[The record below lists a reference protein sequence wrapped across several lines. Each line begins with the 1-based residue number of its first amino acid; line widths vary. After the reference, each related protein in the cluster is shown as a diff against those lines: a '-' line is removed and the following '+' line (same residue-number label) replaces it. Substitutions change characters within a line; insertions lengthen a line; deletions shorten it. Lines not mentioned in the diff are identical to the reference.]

1 LKVMNIRPKVIVL
14 VASLFVILG
23 AAEILVE
30 KRIVLPSFVALERAD
45 AHIAMRRIQFALD
58 LTLDRLALSATDWG
72 NWADTYRFVQD
83 HNRAFVDDNITNVG
97 LRELDVNAMLIVDPD
112 GNFVHARELDL
123 KSDQSL
129 GLDLVARKGLP
140 SDFPWRANLRT
151 GTAAKGFVQTNR
163 GILMMAAS
171 PVLDGTG
178 RGAAR
183 GMVMMGRL
191 LSPAEIRRIGAQAQ
205 SELSMSPQRNSRVAE
220 RLVEDDEVT
229 HVYRSVDDIYGQPIM
244 TLRVDVP
251 RQVTVRGR
259 AAVTYASAYMI
270 AAAVVVLVLLV
281 VILNRVI
288 LTPLARV
295 TRHAVAIGAGKDLT
309 TRLDSTSEDEI
320 GVLAREFD
328 RMVERV
334 ADSRRELVDQ
344 SFQAG
349 FAELAKGV
357 LHNLGNAMTPI
368 GVRLARLRDRLRTAP
383 AENAEEAVAE
393 LARGSADPARRADL
407 EEFVRMACKDLAATI
422 KTAEIDVAVM
432 SRQAAIVQASLSE
445 QMRSTRNEHVI
456 ESVRL
461 PELVAQSLEI
471 VPDSCRQR
479 LVVATDDSLKK
490 VGVVTVARTVLRLIL
505 QNLIINAADAVREAG
520 MDKGVLHVGA
530 EIVHAA
536 DGTQLHLHCKDD
548 GIGISAINLDRIFEK
563 GFSTKSKAT
572 NYGIGLHWCAN
583 AIGALGGRL
592 WATSEGPGCGAA
604 MHLMVPLAAHETRS
618 IAGAA

>member
-1 LKVMNIRPKVIVL
+1 
-14 VASLFVILG
+14 
-23 AAEILVE
+23 
-30 KRIVLPSFVALERAD
+30 
-45 AHIAMRRIQFALD
+45 
-58 LTLDRLALSATDWG
+58 
-72 NWADTYRFVQD
+72 
-83 HNRAFVDDNITNVG
+83 
-97 LRELDVNAMLIVDPD
+97 
-112 GNFVHARELDL
+112 
-123 KSDQSL
+123 
-129 GLDLVARKGLP
+129 
-140 SDFPWRANLRT
+140 
-151 GTAAKGFVQTNR
+151 
-163 GILMMAAS
+163 MMAAS

>member
-1 LKVMNIRPKVIVL
+1 ML
-14 VASLFVILG
+14 VASLFAILG
-23 AAEILVE
+23 AAQILVE
-30 KRIVLPSFVALERAD
+30 KQILLPSFVALERAD
-45 AHIAMRRIQFALD
+45 AHTAMRRIRYALD

-83 HNRAFVDDNITNVG
+83 HNSAFVNDNITKVG
-97 LRELDVNAMLIVDPD
+97 LKELNVNMMLIVDLD
-112 GNFVHARELDL
+112 GNFVHASELDL
-123 KSDQSL
+123 KSDQP
-129 GLDLVARKGLP
+129 LDLDLAARKALP
-140 SDFPWRANLRT
+140 VDFPWRANLRT
-151 GTAAKGFVQTNR
+151 ATAAKGFVQTNR
-163 GILMMAAS
+163 GILMMAAA
-171 PVLDGTG
+171 PVLNGTG
-178 RGAAR
+178 RGVAR
-183 GMVMMGRL
+183 GMVIIGRL
-191 LSPAEIRRIGAQAQ
+191 LSAAEIRRIGAQAQ
-205 SELSMSPQRNSRVAE
+205 AELFMDAQRSVRVLE
-220 RLVEDDEVT
+220 KLVEDDEVT
-229 HVYRSVDDIYGQPIM
+229 HVYRSLDDVYGQPIM

-251 RQVTVRGR
+251 RQVTLRGR
-259 AAVTYASAYMI
+259 SAVTYASAYMM
-270 AAAVVVLVLLV
+270 AAAVIVLLLLV
-281 VILNRVI
+281 IILNRVV

-309 TRLDSTSEDEI
+309 TRLDSNSEDEI

-328 RMVERV
+328 RMVARV
-334 ADSRRELVDQ
+334 AESRRELVDQ

-393 LARGSADPARRADL
+393 LGRGTADPARRADL
-407 EEFVRMACKDLAATI
+407 EEFVRMACKELALTV

-432 SRQAAIVQASLSE
+432 SRQAAIVQSSLSE
-445 QMRSTRNEHVI
+445 QMRATRNEHVI

-461 PELVAQSLEI
+461 PELIAQSLEI

-490 VGVVTVARTVLRLIL
+490 VGVVNVARTVLRLVL

-530 EIVHAA
+530 EIVHEGQRA
-536 DGTQLHLHCKDD
+536 QLHLHCKDD
-548 GIGISAINLDRIFEK
+548 GIGIAADNLDRVFEK
-563 GFSTKSKAT
+563 GFSTKSKST

-592 WATSEGPGCGAA
+592 WAASEGPGRGAS
-604 MHLMVPLAAHETRS
+604 MHLMVPLEARETTS